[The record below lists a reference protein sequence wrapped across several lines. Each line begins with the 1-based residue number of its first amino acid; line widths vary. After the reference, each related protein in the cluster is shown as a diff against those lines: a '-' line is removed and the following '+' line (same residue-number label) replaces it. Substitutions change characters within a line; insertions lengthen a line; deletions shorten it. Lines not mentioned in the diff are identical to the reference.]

1 MKILDLENFIIR
13 ANNIHDNKYD
23 YSLTKYINCK
33 TKVKIICFKHG
44 IFEQTPDSHLHNHG
58 CPKCGIDKT
67 HKKQIKLINEFIEKA
82 KKIHDNKYNY
92 SSVKYQG
99 ARKKVKIICPKH
111 GIFEQTPD
119 SHLHGRGCPK
129 CVNRNTTTDEFIIRA
144 NIIHNYQ
151 YNYYNVNYINPKT
164 KIKIICSKH
173 GVFEQT
179 PNSHLNGSG
188 CPICK
193 SSKGEQTIL
202 KFLKSNNLLFIR
214 QKRFKD
220 CKNKY
225 VLPFDFYLPDN
236 NILIEFDGEQH
247 EHPVNFYGI
256 SNETAKIN
264 FKNTK
269 NNDNIK
275 NQYAITH
282 NIKMIRVSYK
292 EKDITKYLKNI
303 IGI

>member
-1 MKILDLENFIIR
+1 MIILDLDNFIIR
-13 ANNIHDNKYD
+13 ANNIHNNKYD

-58 CPKCGIDKT
+58 CSKCGIDKT

-99 ARKKVKIICPKH
+99 ARKKIKIICP
-111 GIFEQTPD
+111 
-119 SHLHGRGCPK
+119 
-129 CVNRNTTTDEFIIRA
+129 
-144 NIIHNYQ
+144 
-151 YNYYNVNYINPKT
+151 
-164 KIKIICSKH
+164 KH